1 MKFFG
6 YFLKNE
12 YTFTKGWRLLSST
25 TSTTYTFKLD
35 RTFYSLQYTFHK
47 WICTLLHIFLLCFQY
62 FSIFYQSEFLSFF
75 KFFLSVMNFLVFFF
89 IFLIVFYHNVFII
102 VEWILSSLPNFWPVL
117 QKKFFWGECNYGIMN
132 PPITVKVIPLFYG
145 QFTLTPANVFFS

>member
-62 FSIFYQSEFLSFF
+62 FSIFLSEWIFKLFQVFF
-75 KFFLSVMNFLVFFF
+75 VCYEFFGIFF

-117 QKKFFWGECNYGIMN
+117 QKKFFWGSAIME
-132 PPITVKVIPLFYG
+132 
-145 QFTLTPANVFFS
+145 